1 METRTRNTIV
11 FMPDDSLLEVSY
23 YCSDAILNDDE
34 KMAVTQL
41 VIQLDDCIC
50 SLKIDRSFLRNKNTL
65 EQMVHQKVINERG
78 HLC

>member
-11 FMPDDSLLEVSY
+11 LMPDDRLLEVSY
-23 YCSDAILNDDE
+23 YCSDLRLSEHE
-34 KMAVTQL
+34 KAVATQL

-50 SLKIDRSFLRNKNTL
+50 SMKIDLSSSSNKNTL
-65 EQMVHQKVINERG
+65 ERIVQNKVILTKG